1 MGDFLTAPRGEL
13 LKLVYELIDENEFLK
28 IRITELREE
37 NQKLRENLQ
46 DKGKPSRPSFVKPNV
61 KKKKKDLSL
70 RKKRERGFARKL
82 DLPTKQEFH
91 SFEVCPDCGG
101 PLGKPSVAYKKQVVD
116 LPQTSFTV
124 TEHVVFKRW
133 CVHCQKRVSPK
144 LNLQDKVVGSHRFG
158 LNLFT
163 NIAILRERFRLPVR
177 GIKLYFKTFYRLDL
191 SEGEIVEI
199 LHKAAYLSQPKYDQ
213 ILKSVKASPFICG
226 DETGFREDGQNG
238 YLWNF
243 TTKDNQLVFYRKS
256 RGSKVVREIVGEDG
270 QDYEGVVVSDF
281 YSAYNEHAG
290 FHQRCWAH
298 LLKDIRELR
307 EQHPNHPPLNIWAKK
322 IRAIYQE
329 AKDYQGPDSNLPLG
343 LQAQERIQKETYF
356 KEKLNQTCQPYL
368 TKSSPMSGLSGRIN
382 KFLPELF
389 TFIRFPDIPSTNNLA
404 ERTLRHHV
412 VQRKIFGGTR
422 SEKGS
427 QTKAI
432 LGSLFGTWNLQS
444 LNPLQEMRLLLARA
458 PCQ

>member
-1 MGDFLTAPRGEL
+1 MSDLLTAPRGEL
-13 LKLVYELIDENEFLK
+13 LKLIYELIDENQALK
-28 IRITELREE
+28 IRLTKLQEE
-37 NQKLRENLQ
+37 NQRLGEKFKNM
-46 DKGKPSRPSFVKPNV
+46 GKSEKPSFVKPNV

-70 RKKRERGFARKL
+70 RKKREVGFARKL

-91 SFEVCPDCGG
+91 SFEICPDCGG
-101 PLGKPSVAYKKQVVD
+101 SLGKPSVAYKRQVID
-116 LPQTSFTV
+116 LPQTDFVV

-144 LNLQDKVVGSHRFG
+144 LNLQDKTVGSHRFG
-158 LNLFT
+158 LNIFT
-163 NIAILRERFRLPVR
+163 AIAILREKLRLPARV
-177 GIKLYFKTFYRLDL
+177 IKLYFKTFYQLDL
-191 SEGEIVEI
+191 SEGEIIEV
-199 LHKAAYLSQPKYDQ
+199 LHKAALLARPQYGQ
-213 ILKSVKASPFICG
+213 ILESVKSSPFICG
-226 DETGFREDGQNG
+226 DETGFRQDGQNG

-243 TTKDNQLVFYRKS
+243 ATKDSQFVFYRKS

-270 QDYEGVVVSDF
+270 QDYQGVMVSDF

-298 LLKDIRELR
+298 LLKDIRQLR
-307 EQHPNHPPLNIWAKK
+307 QDYPHHPPLNSWAKK
-322 IRAIYQE
+322 IREIYQE
-329 AKDYQGPDSNLPLG
+329 AKEYQAPDPTLPLG
-343 LQAQERIQKETYF
+343 LQAQERIQKEAYF
-356 KEKLNQTCQPYL
+356 KERLKETCQPYL
-368 TKSSPMSGLSGRIN
+368 AKDSPMSPLSARML

-412 VQRKIFGGTR
+412 IQRKISGGTR

-432 LGSLFGTWNLQS
+432 LGSLFGTWNLQG
-444 LNPLQEMRLLLARA
+444 LNPLEKMGLVLARA